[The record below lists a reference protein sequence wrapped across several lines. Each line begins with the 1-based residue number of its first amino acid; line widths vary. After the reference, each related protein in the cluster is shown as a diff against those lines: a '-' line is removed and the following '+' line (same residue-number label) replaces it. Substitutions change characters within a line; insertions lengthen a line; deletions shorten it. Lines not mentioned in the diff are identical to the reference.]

1 MTNGLKCDIIYYRHQ
16 LIIGGVKVAFFIV
29 LLIIDVIVGLIYAK
43 KGHPKVDMTAFWL
56 KMLASGM
63 FVFNG
68 LYLYLQSPENNYGK
82 LIVIGLVCGMV
93 GDALLSFDPFIKKN
107 QYEQRNMVITT
118 VIGAAAF
125 LAGHVVYIVAFVK
138 AMLAKDAFNPVIY
151 AVSMCIIAAVTITVK
166 TAAKVRLK
174 KLLVPFIIYS
184 LGLASM
190 ASFSISL
197 ALNAFQGHLAQQAV
211 LCIGPILFMISDASL
226 GMKFSDRER
235 FGSLKIR
242 YVTLFTYYVAQM
254 LIGYTISFV

>member
-1 MTNGLKCDIIYYRHQ
+1 MALF
-16 LIIGGVKVAFFIV
+16 LAMLV
-29 LLIIDVIVGLIYAK
+29 IDVAVGLIYAK
-43 KGHPKVDMTAFWL
+43 KGHPKVDTTAFWL
-56 KMLASGM
+56 KMLASGI
-63 FVFNG
+63 FVANG
-68 LYLYLQSPENNYGK
+68 LYLYLRSFENQYGK
-82 LIVIGLVCGMV
+82 LIVIGLVCGML

-107 QYEQRNMVITT
+107 QYEQRNMIITT

-125 LAGHVVYIVAFVK
+125 LAGHIVYIVAFIK
-138 AMLAKDAFNPVIY
+138 AMLAEDAFNPIVY
-151 AVSMCIIAAVTITVK
+151 AVSMCIIAAVTVSVK
-166 TAAKVRLK
+166 TAFKVKLK

-197 ALNAFQGHLAQQAV
+197 ALSAFGGHPAQQAV
-211 LCIGPILFMISDASL
+211 LFIGPVLFMISDASL

-254 LIGYTISFV
+254 LIGYTISFINFI

>member
-1 MTNGLKCDIIYYRHQ
+1 MAL
-16 LIIGGVKVAFFIV
+16 FIV
-29 LLIIDVIVGLIYAK
+29 LLVLDIAVGMIYAK

-56 KMLASGM
+56 KMLASGI
-63 FVFNG
+63 FVLYG
-68 LYLYLQSPENNYGK
+68 IYLYLNSSESQYGK

-107 QYEQRNMVITT
+107 QYEQRNMIITT

-125 LAGHVVYIVAFVK
+125 LAGHILYIVAFIK
-138 AMLAKDAFNPVIY
+138 AMLGRDAFNPVVY
-151 AVSMCIIAAVTITVK
+151 AISMCIIAAITISVK
-166 TAAKVRLK
+166 TAAKVKLK

-197 ALNAFQGHLAQQAV
+197 ALGAFGGHTAQQAV
-211 LCIGPILFMISDASL
+211 LFIGPVFFMISDASL

-242 YVTLFTYYVAQM
+242 YLTLFTYYAAQM
-254 LIGYTISFV
+254 LIAYTISFV

>member
-1 MTNGLKCDIIYYRHQ
+1 MLLFLALLVVDVFVG
-16 LIIGGVKVAFFIV
+16 IV
-29 LLIIDVIVGLIYAK
+29 YAK
-43 KGHPKVDMTAFWL
+43 KGHPKVDMTALGL
-56 KMLASGM
+56 KMLASAI

-68 LYLYLQSPENNYGK
+68 LYLYLNSHRSEYGR
-82 LIVIGLVCGMV
+82 LIIIGLVLGFI

-107 QYEQRNMVITT
+107 QYEQRNMIIVT

-125 LAGHVVYIVAFVK
+125 LAGHIVYIVAFIK
-138 AMLAKDAFNPVIY
+138 AMIAKDAFNAVVY
-151 AVSMCIIAAVTITVK
+151 AVSLVIIAVITVTVK
-166 TAAKVRLK
+166 TKLKLKLK

-190 ASFSISL
+190 ASFAISL
-197 ALNAFQGHLAQQAV
+197 AVNAFSGELAKQAV
-211 LCIGPILFMISDASL
+211 LFIGPVLFMISDASL

-242 YVTLFTYYVAQM
+242 YVTLITYYTAQM